1 MVKRRQPVRMNRYTN
16 LAHNKPKVQAARAP
30 KKKGLVGWFLGLSRK
45 KKIIVIA
52 TPIVAALILIPLITY
67 IILANDIDDPERLM
81 NRNNTGIV
89 LEDMNGKSFYS
100 VGKAEHRNQIP
111 LDQISPTMKNALV
124 ASEDHD
130 FYKHGGF
137 SFSGIFRALFTGVG
151 GGSTLTQQLVK
162 NTLLSDQHSYVRK
175 YQELFMSIA
184 VEQHY
189 SKDQILDMYLNSV
202 FFGENAFGIEDAAKL
217 YFGKA
222 PKDLDL
228 AESAM
233 LVGVLP
239 APNAYSPISGN
250 ATYAKERQT
259 TVLTRMVT
267 NGYITEA
274 QKTAALAEALT
285 YASTAQSINSVAPH
299 FAQMVI
305 DELSRKYGYEMVMRS
320 GYQVKTTLD
329 LTAQQN
335 LLDSVSAGMVHIN
348 AMGGSNA
355 SGIVIDPATGGI
367 RALVGSA
374 NYDDPNWGKVN
385 MVTTARQP
393 GSSFKP
399 MYYSYALADGTITPA
414 TVLQDKVIDFGGGY
428 VPRDADHNEASR
440 GQVTTRQ
447 ALDWSLNIPSIH
459 VMQSYGV
466 SRTIQAAK
474 NLGITTIDA
483 NKNYGLT
490 LALGSAEV
498 PLEQMAHAYA
508 AFANQGQQYDIS
520 TINQVEDKYGKDIFK
535 SLPISKQVIS
545 KEGAYLL
552 SNILS
557 DNKTRSHIFGSSLT
571 VAGHTVAVKTGTT
584 NDDRDAWTI
593 GYNPQ
598 YVVGVWVGNNDNTVM
613 ASGGS
618 DMAGPIW
625 RNTMTKLLAGKKDV
639 PFPVPSG
646 ITQRQVCSGSGG
658 LADKAGPNTYSE
670 YFMSGALPTN
680 SCQATPTMI
689 SVCDLQTGK
698 VTSIDESTFDSTKQS
713 KDTTNCKAPTEQ
725 VCNLSTGKVETINTS
740 DFDSTKYS
748 TDTTN
753 CKVSSNNG
761 NGVHSDMV
769 TACDMQ
775 TGQWVQIPQSQV
787 DGTRYMAGMATC
799 QPGH

>member
-1 MVKRRQPVRMNRYTN
+1 MNRYTN